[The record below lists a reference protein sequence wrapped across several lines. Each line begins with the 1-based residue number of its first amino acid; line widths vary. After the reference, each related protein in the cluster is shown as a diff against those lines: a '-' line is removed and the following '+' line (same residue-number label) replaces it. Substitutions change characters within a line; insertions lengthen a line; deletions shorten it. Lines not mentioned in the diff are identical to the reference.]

1 MQSSNGNDA
10 SPLSDKLSEL
20 PPAQTQP
27 SIYKVHNHLRDVN
40 SKAYEPDI
48 IAIGPYHRDK
58 DNLKMMEEHKL
69 RYLHLLL
76 KRKKKNVDTYISA
89 IGEWEHEARSCY
101 SEPVSLSSA
110 KFIEMLVLDGCFI
123 IELIRKRQKNDPT
136 CKNDPIFQM
145 GWIMNSL
152 QRDIVLFENQIPFVV
167 LCKLFDLIEGPNRR
181 DTLIHRL
188 MLFCQNLYPGGRV
201 NYKTERSPQEI
212 KHVLDLVHG
221 NWIPSVNEVYV
232 KVDEVPRTREWLF
245 IHSATELTNANVA
258 FVNRK
263 CDDLFNVEFEDGVML
278 MPPLT
283 IEDRTECFFRNLIA
297 YEQYFPNTTQPNF
310 VTDYVTLLDSLINSS
325 RDVEILSES
334 GIIDNWLGD
343 NEVVAN
349 IFNQLTLSI
358 TGPGEHFQY
367 TKVFDNVNSHYKKR
381 WNRAMATLRRDYFN
395 SPWAYLSF
403 FAALLA
409 LLLTV
414 AQTVI
419 SVLQF

>member
-1 MQSSNGNDA
+1 MQSSNGRDA
-10 SPLSDKLSEL
+10 STLSEKLSEL
-20 PPAQTQP
+20 PQPQTQP

-48 IAIGPYHRDK
+48 IAIGPYHRHK

-69 RYLHLLL
+69 RYLQLLL
-76 KRKKKNVDTYISA
+76 KQ
-89 IGEWEHEARSCY
+89 
-101 SEPVSLSSA
+101 PVSLSPP
-110 KFIEMLVLDGCFI
+110 KFVEMLVLDGCFI

-167 LCKLFDLIEGPNRR
+167 LCKLFDLIEGPNRH

-201 NYKTERSPQEI
+201 EYKTERSPQEI

-221 NWIPSVNEVYV
+221 NWIPSLKEVYV
-232 KVDEVPRTREWLF
+232 KVDEVSRTREWLF

-258 FVNRK
+258 FEKRK
-263 CDDLFNVEFEDGVML
+263 CDDFFNVEFDDGVML

-297 YEQYFPNTTQPNF
+297 YEQYFPNTTQPDF

-325 RDVEILSES
+325 RDVEILSEY

-343 NEVVAN
+343 NEVVADM
-349 IFNQLTLSI
+349 FNQLTLSI
-358 TGPGEHFQY
+358 TGPGEHFLY
-367 TKVFDNVNSHYKKR
+367 TQVFDRVNSHYKKR

-414 AQTVI
+414 AQTII
-419 SVLQF
+419 SALQF